1 MSDIKVHHL
10 APQEFI
16 EFELNSRESMKVRI
30 AYLGPVPDTD
40 KVSIATEVKFW
51 DEIKDDR

>member
-1 MSDIKVHHL
+1 MGDIRVQYL

-16 EFELNSRESMKVRI
+16 EFELNSRESMMVKI

-51 DEIKDDR
+51 DEIKDEV